1 MKKLIAVVLLLCVLM
16 MASCSNKTDTEAPE
30 GTLKF
35 ENDIVDYTFFYPDT
49 WRVAS
54 ENGISSVEY
63 TSANGHTAKVSVM
76 AFDTDADSVNEY
88 WETYQKDI
96 VATFNVDPTPDES
109 KPDTASDEI
118 QQDTA
123 SDESEQDTASDKSE
137 PYYKSE
143 VKLDGVTALKVSYTA
158 SYGASENL
166 YRFDQVICIRYGTV
180 YIITFSSLNDDYV
193 LYSSGMDKVIT
204 YFKFK

>member
-1 MKKLIAVVLLLCVLM
+1 MKKMIAAVLLLCVLM
-16 MASCSNKTDTEAPE
+16 MASCSNETDTDAPE

-35 ENDIVDYTFFYPDT
+35 ENDIVDYTFCYPDT

-76 AFDTDADSVNEY
+76 AFDTDADSATEY
-88 WETYQKDI
+88 WETYKKDI
-96 VATFNVDPTPDES
+96 AATFNMDPALDES
-109 KPDTASDEI
+109 R
-118 QQDTA
+118 QDTA
-123 SDESEQDTASDKSE
+123 SDESEQNTASDKKD
-137 PYYKSE
+137 PYYMSE
-143 VKLDGVTALKVSYTA
+143 VKLDGVSALKVAYTA